1 MKSDDKMVLTL
12 VGAFLTLILGG
23 FAVGGW
29 IDTNSDNIEKEKFK
43 VCIDAGRS
51 YEDGNCK

>member
-1 MKSDDKMVLTL
+1 MKSDDKAMVLCL
-12 VGAFLTLILGG
+12 AAFLMLCLGG

-29 IDTNSDNIEKEKFK
+29 IDTHSENVEKEKFIACIQSGK
-43 VCIDAGRS
+43 V